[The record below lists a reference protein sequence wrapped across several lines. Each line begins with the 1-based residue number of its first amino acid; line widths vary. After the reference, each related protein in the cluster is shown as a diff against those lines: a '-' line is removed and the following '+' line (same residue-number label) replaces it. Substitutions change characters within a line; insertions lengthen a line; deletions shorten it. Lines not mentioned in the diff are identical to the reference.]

1 MKFYQLIIVI
11 AMFLMTTCRQVRD
24 VANQPFS
31 FEKHIKFNH
40 LYVVLD
46 NSTYNYLSDSLSFI
60 KQFSG
65 FKESSTNTAIETW
78 SGKYL
83 YGKNHYLE
91 IFKPE
96 GYKGAAV
103 GDFGMGFMPNKL
115 GTLDA
120 LYNHWRKSFDT
131 VSRIDKNIIEKGV
144 THKWFTS
151 LSIPAKDSLKS
162 HIWLMEHSVKEML
175 YAGFKEEDLAK
186 EIEYWDYLR
195 YMRAKTTKS
204 PPNSIKYEKL
214 FDSVSSVT
222 LKLSNKE
229 LSYFRKNLL
238 HMGFVERN
246 RVFHGNDIDVKY
258 EVTEAPH
265 FILQQ
270 IDFRLARGAMD
281 ENIVLNR
288 LTIRMSGKKASF
300 TFNY

>member
-1 MKFYQLIIVI
+1 
-11 AMFLMTTCRQVRD
+11 MTACGQVKEVSD
-24 VANQPFS
+24 KTLP

-40 LYVVLD
+40 LYIVLD
-46 NSTYNYLSDSLSFI
+46 DSTYNYLSDSLSFI

-65 FKESSTNTAIETW
+65 FKASSTNTATESW

-91 IFKPE
+91 IFKPK

-115 GTLDA
+115 GTLDT
-120 LYNHWRKSFDT
+120 LYNHWRTSFDT
-131 VSRIDKNIIEKGV
+131 VSRTDKNIVEKGV
-144 THKWFTS
+144 TYKWFTS
-151 LSIPAKDSLKS
+151 LSIPAKDSLKL
-162 HIWLMEHSVKEML
+162 HIWLMEHSKEEML
-175 YAGFKEEDLAK
+175 YAGFKEEELTN
-186 EIEYWDYLR
+186 EVEYWDYLR

-204 PPNSIKYEKL
+204 TPDSIKYDKL
-214 FDSVSSVT
+214 FDRVNSVT

-229 LSYFRKNLL
+229 LSFLRKNLL

-246 RVFHGNDIDVKY
+246 RVFQGNDMDVKY

-270 IDFRLARGAMD
+270 IDFKLARSTMD

-288 LTIRMSGKKASF
+288 LTIKVSGNKASF